1 MVALVIRD
9 REKVRRAIQQLRR
22 QHHFEKEFK
31 SHKTPIGI
39 RLALLKMAVSLGLS
53 FDVMVVDKKQLSA
66 EWQRRT
72 GLELYTAVAG
82 ELLLGVAGSLKNTIL
97 IVDEIDR
104 HQTTVLKKHVRTTV
118 NPAHPSKENPMRIR
132 KVSGHN
138 SRQDDLLQLADV
150 VVGSVFRARER
161 HDFRC
166 VAVTESRVQW
176 HRFSGE
182 KQNRDR

>member
-72 GLELYTAVAG
+72 GLELYTCERRSTQPIPAKRIPG
-82 ELLLGVAGSLKNTIL
+82 GS
-97 IVDEIDR
+97 
-104 HQTTVLKKHVRTTV
+104 KK
-118 NPAHPSKENPMRIR
+118 
-132 KVSGHN
+132 
-138 SRQDDLLQLADV
+138 
-150 VVGSVFRARER
+150 
-161 HDFRC
+161 
-166 VAVTESRVQW
+166 
-176 HRFSGE
+176 
-182 KQNRDR
+182 